1 MGDPDYGTMGGS
13 AVSAVSPHEP
23 FDALAPEE
31 DRE

>member
-13 AVSAVSPHEP
+13 AVSPHAP